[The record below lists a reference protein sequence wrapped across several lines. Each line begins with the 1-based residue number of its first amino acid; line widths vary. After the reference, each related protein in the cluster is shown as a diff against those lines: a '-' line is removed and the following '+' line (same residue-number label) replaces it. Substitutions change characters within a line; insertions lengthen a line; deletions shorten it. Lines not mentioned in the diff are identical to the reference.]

1 LIPNKFF
8 LRICSRIG
16 CFVPTPFKQ
25 FLEVVTN
32 MVFDEDPNYVK
43 LISLFKSLIEPCTM
57 LRLIRI
63 DEALKVAMVFLV

>member
-1 LIPNKFF
+1 
-8 LRICSRIG
+8 
-16 CFVPTPFKQ
+16 
-25 FLEVVTN
+25 